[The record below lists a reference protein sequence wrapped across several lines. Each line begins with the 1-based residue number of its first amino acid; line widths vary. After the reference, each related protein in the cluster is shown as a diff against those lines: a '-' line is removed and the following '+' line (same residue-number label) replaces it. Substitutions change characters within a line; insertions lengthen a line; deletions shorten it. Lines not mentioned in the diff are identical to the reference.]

1 MDLRGIANQVSNVV
15 NGNILVSLQ
24 LSDGYTTGAGARQVP
39 AYKTPLTGPAQ
50 VQALDNSD
58 LKKMEGLNIQG
69 DIRALYMY
77 GNLAGVIR
85 PDSRGGD
92 LITIPAGPG
101 VVAAL
106 VGQWLVTKVLESWS
120 SWTKVCIVKQGG
132 S

>member
-1 MDLRGIANQVSNVV
+1 MDLRGIANQVSNCV

-24 LSDGYTTGAGARQVP
+24 ISNGWTTGAGARQVP

-50 VQALDNSD
+50 VQALDGSD
-58 LKKMEGLNIQG
+58 LKKIEGLNIQG
-69 DIRALYMY
+69 DIRVLYMY

-92 LITIPAGPG
+92 LVTIISPSP
-101 VVAAL
+101 L
-106 VGQWLVTKVLESWS
+106 ELQGQWLVTKVLESWPT
-120 SWTKVCIVKQGG
+120 WTKVCIVKQGG